1 MKVARILNTAHY
13 TSSVIMSMAR
23 FMGKNSL
30 GKSHRNKTNRLKESI
45 EFFHRSNNSI
55 EFFHR
60 SKFSIDR
67 SFQSIRF
74 NARLI
79 YPIAKSRDM
88 GTHCCFDHSTRGISW
103 LASSGSVMLCTAA
116 DKPIQL
122 ALARHALTC
131 IAIA

>member
-1 MKVARILNTAHY
+1 MV
-13 TSSVIMSMAR
+13 R

-45 EFFHRSNNSI
+45 EFFHRSNISIEFFHRSNISI

-67 SFQSIRF
+67 NFQSIRF

-79 YPIAKSRDM
+79 YPIPKSHDM
-88 GTHCCFDHSTRGISW
+88 GTYCCFDHSTRGISW
-103 LASSGSVMLCTAA
+103 LASSGSVMLCIAA